1 MGHLRIYFG
10 ICFHRIFVRHKSNSR
25 PIVSVGDSPT
35 GAQIFIYTTPY
46 RTLASHVHYRT
57 VVSRLHAPTRA
68 VEILSVV
75 WVPSPHS
82 VESLA
87 YWVTCVGDARV
98 YHLLSVLLAETISA
112 DMECSV
118 VHGRLLAVLFN
129 VRSTMEQSS
138 LWSRLLWGRYDIS
151 RLQKFAIF
159 EIRTR
164 SIRDACVPIG
174 CSCSLRRL
182 PTAHSLICSTEDELN
197 RSTLSFDHASKISS

>member
-138 LWSRLLWGRYDIS
+138 LWSRLLWVGTTYLAYRNSPFSRYALAAFGMLAFPLGVPALFDAY
-151 RLQKFAIF
+151 R
-159 EIRTR
+159 RHTR
-164 SIRDACVPIG
+164 
-174 CSCSLRRL
+174 
-182 PTAHSLICSTEDELN
+182 
-197 RSTLSFDHASKISS
+197 